1 MKFSVE
7 FVFENNKGI
16 VKKTYTNKYIFLY
29 LSSIGKSKGLLTY
42 DDLDKWF
49 YSIIKNYESE
59 SFCSD
64 DFSKED
70 QNENLVALK
79 YCAIKHR
86 EGYSVS
92 VNSF

>member
-1 MKFSVE
+1 MKHNVE
-7 FVFENNKGI
+7 FIFENDDGI

-29 LSSIGKSKGLLTY
+29 LSEMGKSDGLLTY
-42 DDLDKWF
+42 EDLDKWF
-49 YSIIKNYESE
+49 YSIIKNYRFED
-59 SFCSD
+59 FCTD

-70 QNENLVALK
+70 QDENLMALK

-86 EGYSVS
+86 EGYSIS